1 MNILVCLKQTPDT
14 ETKIKVKEGEK
25 KIDEEGVNFVV
36 NPYDEYAI
44 EEALKIKEKYSGE
57 VTIICLGPKRAEQSI
72 RTGLAMGVDK
82 AIHLTDPA
90 FEGGDS
96 LAVAKSMAKAKAGL
110 AVTRVTQKAVE
121 LLGPLGYSRKYLLE
135 KWVRDAK
142 INDIFEGTGQIQM
155 LITARRILD
164 FGRDKLK

>member
-1 MNILVCLKQTPDT
+1 MDMEANLQAARLLTWRACWMLDN
-14 ETKIKVKEGEK
+14 KIH
-25 KIDEEGVNFVV
+25 N
-36 NPYDEYAI
+36 NL
-44 EEALKIKEKYSGE
+44 EA
-57 VTIICLGPKRAEQSI
+57 
-72 RTGLAMGVDK
+72 
-82 AIHLTDPA
+82 
-90 FEGGDS
+90 
-96 LAVAKSMAKAKAGL
+96 SMAKAKAGL